1 MKRGF
6 TFIEII
12 FVLAIIGILVT
23 IIIPNFRTS
32 TIRAKE
38 AVLKENLFII
48 RDSISKYYHD
58 KKKYPI
64 SLDEL
69 VSERYLKEIPIDP
82 ITNKREWEIVHPDP
96 DNYEDFDPD
105 AFEWIIDVR
114 SKSTKKSLDGKK
126 YNEW

>member
-23 IIIPNFRTS
+23 IIVPNYRTS

-38 AVLKENLFII
+38 AVLKENLFIL
-48 RDSISKYYHD
+48 RDAISKYYHD

-64 SLDEL
+64 SLDDL
-69 VSERYLKEIPIDP
+69 VSERYLKEVPIDP
-82 ITNKREWEIVHPDP
+82 ITDKREWELIHPNP

-105 AFEWIIDVR
+105 ALEWIIDVK
-114 SKSTKKSLDGKK
+114 SKSNKKSLDGKK
-126 YNEW
+126 YSEW